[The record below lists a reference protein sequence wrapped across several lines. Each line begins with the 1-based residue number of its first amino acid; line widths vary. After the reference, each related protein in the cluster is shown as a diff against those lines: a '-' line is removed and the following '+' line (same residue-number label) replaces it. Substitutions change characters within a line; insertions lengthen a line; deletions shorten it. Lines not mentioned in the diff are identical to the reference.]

1 MLNQLFISGKE
12 SEICGEFK
20 SLIMKKIVLAFAIG
34 LSLTVK
40 LWAQV
45 PSYVPSNGLVGWWPF
60 SGNANDISVNGNNGT
75 VANSVLS
82 SDRFG
87 NSNSCYYFDGNNDYI
102 KIPTNI
108 LSTAQSTTISIWVL
122 VENTVS
128 RNVVFSVGD
137 SSGIAGSTGNH
148 YSLEVYPNSTD
159 PTTASKMI
167 HSVDKRIC
175 QSTSNPYLWFSDTTY
190 SFQPMVWNHIVI
202 TSDGIL
208 TKYYRNGQ
216 LITNLN
222 QGTIFG
228 RRISDLCAG
237 LNYFWIGKRKR
248 VGELFFMKGKLDDLG
263 MWNRVLTDCEI
274 LDLYNSQLGSFANS
288 NVSINHS
295 SSTIG
300 SNAILSISTP
310 LQNLQWQ
317 SNPSNIGWTNL
328 SNNSFYNGVNSNTLV
343 VSNLQLSNHNQQFRV
358 VACGGNSNIASIQI
372 ADTCISNLTVYDTT
386 NVTVYDTL
394 LTTVT
399 DTLIINTTLSLP
411 APNNENTILVY
422 PNPASDHIIIDNGN
436 YSAMAGYNIRIENN
450 AGQQV
455 FQSAIN
461 QQQFNIDLSTWSG
474 NGLYFV
480 HLVDSQN
487 NTVTVR
493 KIVLQ

>member
-1 MLNQLFISGKE
+1 MLNQFFISGKE
-12 SEICGEFK
+12 SEICLKYK
-20 SLIMKKIVLAFAIG
+20 SLVMKKIVLSFAVG
-34 LSLTVK
+34 LGLTVN

-45 PSYVPSNGLVGWWPF
+45 PNYVPSNGLVGWWPF
-60 SGNANDISVNGNNGT
+60 SGNANDLSINGNNGL
-75 VANSVLS
+75 VSNALIS

-87 NSNSCYYFDGNNDYI
+87 NSNSCYSFDGNKDYI
-102 KIPTNI
+102 KIPANI

-122 VENTVS
+122 VENTVP
-128 RNVVFSVGD
+128 RNVVLSVGD
-137 SSGIAGSTGNH
+137 STGIAGSNGNH
-148 YSLEVYPNSTD
+148 YNLEVYPNSSD
-159 PTTASKMI
+159 PTTSSKLI

-175 QSTSNPYLWFSDTTY
+175 ESINNPNRWLSDTTY

-202 TSDGIL
+202 TSDGNQ
-208 TKYYRNGQ
+208 TSYFRNGQ
-216 LITNLN
+216 LISNLY
-222 QGTIFG
+222 QGVPVLG

-237 LNYFWIGKRKR
+237 VNYFWIGKRKR
-248 VGELFFMKGKLDDLG
+248 EGEEFFMKGKLDDLG

-288 NVSINHS
+288 NASINPS

-300 SNAILSISTP
+300 TNAILSISTP

-328 SNNSFYNGVNSNTLV
+328 SNNSFYSGVNSTTLI

-372 ADTCISNLTVYDTT
+372 LDTCISNL
-386 NVTVYDTL
+386 TVYDTL

-422 PNPASDHIIIDNGN
+422 PNPASDHITIDNGN
-436 YSAMAGYNIRIENN
+436 YLAMAGYTIKIDNN

-461 QQQFNIDLSTWSG
+461 QQQFYIDLNTWNG
-474 NGLYFV
+474 NGMYFV
-480 HLVDSQN
+480 HLIDPQN
-487 NTVTVR
+487 NTLTVR